1 MSYILQNWNILIT
14 STLHPT
20 NLDLFS
26 YTDESIQNRIAQSK
40 DEQDKVRTL
49 FLEGI
54 LERPKVKDR
63 QQYVKLNQV
72 ILIRLL
78 DQLFSYMQSENLNDK
93 IIYLYDIISS
103 HLENSLNFIEDFFG
117 NYCNRDEKVPIP
129 HFINSAKE
137 LSRQVEL
144 LEKAIP
150 SPEVNVSALVNIL
163 VNNFNKFCSQ
173 QKSSPTYNELMYQGD
188 LMNQLQK
195 DESLASENSIKKILF
210 YFNYNDDDFIVYLQ
224 GKLNRLTESLNTKK
238 EKIAGL
244 LFEQKVFNQLPT
256 RLNCYLSNV
265 MPSLKEQLNH
275 WIEEEVKFLERGH
288 IAKAQDDIAI
298 RANKNEEVYVHVPF
312 KGAEIYLLH
321 KAFVDSGG
329 ASGETY
335 KSLFEKTGAHLTN
348 KNQKGFST
356 ESLQKNSDKVNYEV
370 KDNVK
375 RFLQK
380 MIRNIDSY

>member
-26 YTDESIQNRIAQSK
+26 CTDESIQNRITQSK
-40 DEQDKVRTL
+40 EEQDKVRTL

-78 DQLFSYMQSENLNDK
+78 DQLFSYRQSENLNDK

-117 NYCNRDEKVPIP
+117 NYCNRDEKVPITY
-129 HFINSAKE
+129 FINSAKE
-137 LSRQVEL
+137 LGRQVEL
-144 LEKAIP
+144 LKKAIP

-173 QKSSPTYNELMYQGD
+173 PKGSPTYNELMYQGD

-210 YFNYNDDDFIVYLQ
+210 YFNYNNDDFIAYLQ
-224 GKLNRLTESLNTKK
+224 GKLNTLVECLPNNI
-238 EKIAGL
+238 EKIEGL
-244 LFEQKVFNQLPT
+244 LFEQKIFNQLPT
-256 RLNCYLSNV
+256 RLNCHLSNV

-275 WIEEEVKFLERGH
+275 WIEEEVKFLKRGH
-288 IAKAQDDIAI
+288 IAKVRDDITTPA
-298 RANKNEEVYVHVPF
+298 KKEEIYVHVPF
-312 KGAEIYLLH
+312 KGSEIYLLH
-321 KAFVDSGG
+321 KAFIDSGG
-329 ASGETY
+329 TSGETY